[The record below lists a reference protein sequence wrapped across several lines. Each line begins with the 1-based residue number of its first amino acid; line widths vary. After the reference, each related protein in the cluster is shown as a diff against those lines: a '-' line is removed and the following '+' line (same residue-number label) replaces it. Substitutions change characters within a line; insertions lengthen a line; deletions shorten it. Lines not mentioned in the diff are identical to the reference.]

1 MTRSMSARPAYERLL
16 DDARERFDAAE
27 DFTVS
32 VEEEFALLDPE
43 SLDLVNRFE
52 EVQAAARGTVLE
64 PNLVGELIA
73 SEVEVK
79 TGKQPS
85 FAEVPAALAERR
97 GELNALVEPLGL
109 HLGATG
115 THPWAS
121 WRDQRIIDTPH
132 YRRNDEI
139 LRYVVW
145 RNNTFGIHTHV
156 AVRGADRAVRLT
168 SALGNLIPELLA
180 VSSSSTVH
188 EGVDTGLHSART
200 QVFTRFFP
208 RCGVPDAMGSWD
220 EYAAYVRFLYET
232 GSVDEV
238 TQLWWSVR
246 PHLAFPT
253 VEIRICD
260 GQPDVAE
267 AQSLTALMVAVTA
280 RCARALDEGEPL
292 PEHPHRLIEEN
303 LWRAIRFGLSGELID
318 LERGDVVPARA
329 RLERLV
335 EWVLPVAEEIGA
347 APWLR
352 IPEQNA
358 AERQIARRAEGAT
371 FEEIYA
377 EQVGAT
383 AVARG

>member
-1 MTRSMSARPAYERLL
+1 MSARPAYERLL

-52 EVQAAARGTVLE
+52 EVQAAAQGTVLE

-156 AVRGADRAVRLT
+156 AVRGADRAVRVT
-168 SALGNLIPELLA
+168 SALRNWLPELLA
-180 VSSSSTVH
+180 VSASSPFH

-232 GSVDEV
+232 GSVDEI

-253 VEIRICD
+253 VELRICD

-280 RCARALDEGEPL
+280 RCARAIDEGEPL

-303 LWRAIRFGLSGELID
+303 LWRAIRYGLSGELID

-377 EQVGAT
+377 EQVGLTVPA
-383 AVARG
+383 GS